1 MSAAYLSQKMA
12 RIAVVGGGIGGITAA
27 LYLKRQGHD
36 VTLYERSHKL
46 GGRLTYEK
54 NERFIIDQGPTIVLL
69 PELLKSILN
78 DVGFTEDRYELLPID
93 PVYDIHFKDGTTFRK
108 YRDKE
113 ATKNEI
119 KKKFPFDVKG
129 FERYLA
135 EMENVYHFGVG
146 AFLSR
151 DFQSK
156 RDFLSLTNLK
166 FVLKSKSYR
175 TVTDYLSRFFDDQRL
190 RDAYSLQ
197 TLYIGGAP
205 HQVPALYGLISYSEH
220 AFGVWY
226 VKGGYYSLIPKLEG
240 YLNEIGVVVKKEV
253 PVSKLIVENNQIK
266 GLVASGDQ
274 VFYDKVV
281 YNGDYPTIEGLID
294 QHKVLERPLKPSSGC
309 VMIYLGLSKQYP
321 DQLTHQFFMSRDFN
335 HYMEDVMHADALPED
350 PSLYVFNPA
359 PIEQTTAD
367 LSTLYVL
374 IPVPT
379 VINPTKEALDAFV
392 NKQLAW
398 LEEVAYEGLTQHI
411 EWIKVRT
418 PRDAEADGLYLG
430 GSFGV
435 SPLLSQSGAF
445 RPQVVHPTIKGLYA
459 VGASVHPG
467 GGVPIV
473 MQGAKLLADAIDR
486 GE

>member
-1 MSAAYLSQKMA
+1 MKK
-12 RIAVVGGGIGGITAA
+12 IAIVGGGIGGITAS
-27 LYLKRQGHD
+27 LYLRRLGYE
-36 VTLYERSHKL
+36 VTLYEKSDRL
-46 GGRLTYEK
+46 GGRLTYELSGDF
-54 NERFIIDQGPTIVLL
+54 EIDQGPTIVLL
-69 PELLKSILN
+69 PELLKDIFN
-78 DVGFTEDRYELLPID
+78 DVGFEEDQYELISID

-108 YRDKE
+108 YRDQEKTKAEIE
-113 ATKNEI
+113 A
-119 KKKFPFDVKG
+119 KFPGDGDG
-129 FERYLA
+129 FERYLK
-135 EMENVYHFGVG
+135 EMEDVYYFGVD

-175 TVTDYLSRFFDDQRL
+175 TVTDYLSRYFKDQRL

-226 VKGGYYSLIPKLEG
+226 VKGGYYSLIPKLEA
-240 YLNEIGVVVKKEV
+240 YLHELGVTIKKQT
-253 PVSKLIVENNQIK
+253 PVEKIIVENNQIK
-266 GLVASGDQ
+266 GLISSDGPE
-274 VFYDKVV
+274 FYDKVV

-294 QHKVLERPLKPSSGC
+294 GHKVLDRPLKPSSGC
-309 VMIYLGLSKQYP
+309 VMVYLGLSKQYTS
-321 DQLTHQFFMSRDFN
+321 QLTHQFFMSHDFSR
-335 HYMEDVMHADALPED
+335 YMESVTSKQTLPTD
-350 PSLYVFNPA
+350 PSLYVFNP
-359 PIEQTTAD
+359 TAVED
-367 LSTLYVL
+367 TNSKGSTLYIL
-374 IPVPT
+374 IPVPIA
-379 VINPTKEALDAFV
+379 INPTEEELHAFV
-392 NKQLAW
+392 DDQLRW
-398 LEEVAYEGLTQHI
+398 LEETAYEDLTKYI
-411 EWIKVRT
+411 EWKKIRT
-418 PRDAEADGLYLG
+418 PRDAERDGLYLG

-445 RPQVVHPTIKGLYA
+445 RPQIVYPTIKGLYA

-473 MQGAKLLADAIDR
+473 MQGAKLLKEAIER